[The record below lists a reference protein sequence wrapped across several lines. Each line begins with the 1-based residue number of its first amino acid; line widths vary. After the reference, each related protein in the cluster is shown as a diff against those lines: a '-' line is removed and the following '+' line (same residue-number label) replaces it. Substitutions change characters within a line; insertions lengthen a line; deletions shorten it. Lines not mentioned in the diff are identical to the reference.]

1 METVP
6 APHPNPRLAGF
17 TRWQAAGVHASLSA
31 AIGALALVLMLV
43 VWYPGE
49 LFRIAGGS
57 TLIVLLVGVDVV
69 LGPLLTLVVFDPA
82 KRLLKLDLA
91 LIASV
96 QLVAL
101 AYGTFVMFEAR
112 PAYVVFVVDRF
123 DVVSTVDVDAAARA
137 GALRDEFRA
146 INLGRPMIAAA
157 AMPTDPAERNRVV
170 AAAAG
175 GVDLLLTPR
184 YWVPYAEARARALA
198 RARSL
203 DQIRAVDPARNG
215 PVLDA
220 ALAALGRPADG
231 LRALGVKAKDGE
243 AVMLIDAATGEPVE
257 MVGAVW

>member
-1 METVP
+1 MDAQP
-6 APHPNPRLAGF
+6 ADHPNPRLARF
-17 TRWQAAGVHASLSA
+17 TRWQAAGIHVSVSA
-31 AIGALALVLMLV
+31 AIGALALILMLL

-57 TLIVLLVGVDVV
+57 TLIVILVGVDVV

-96 QLVAL
+96 QLAAL
-101 AYGTFVMFEAR
+101 VYGTWVMFEAR
-112 PAYVVFVVDRF
+112 PAYLVFVVDRI
-123 DVVSTVDVDAAARA
+123 DVVTAVAADPAARAAAR
-137 GALRDEFRA
+137 RDEFRGL
-146 INLGRPMIAAA
+146 NLGRPMLAAA
-157 AMPTDPAERNRVV
+157 PMPTDPDERNQVV

-184 YWVPYAEARARALA
+184 YWVPYAEAKDQVLA

-203 DQIRAVDPARNG
+203 DDIRKVDPATNG
-215 PVLDA
+215 PALDA
-220 ALAALGRPADG
+220 ALAALGRPAES

-243 AVMLIDAATGEPVE
+243 AVMLIDAASGQPVE
-257 MVGAVW
+257 MVRAVW